1 MKKKTRGS
9 RKNMIKRSWL
19 SIKRKSGRTVL
30 MVALFFIMANLV
42 LSTIIIKT
50 AVNAQ
55 MDYAKASLGGTV
67 SLSADMDKIREEQKE
82 NKIVVIVTHSRK
94 VASRADTVL
103 KLRKGKLTET
113 KS

>member
-1 MKKKTRGS
+1 
-9 RKNMIKRSWL
+9 
-19 SIKRKSGRTVL
+19 
-30 MVALFFIMANLV
+30 
-42 LSTIIIKT
+42 
-50 AVNAQ
+50 